1 MPLSA
6 GDKLG
11 PYEVIASIGKG
22 GMGEVYRA
30 HDSRTGRDVAV
41 KISAERF
48 NERFDREVRAVAA
61 LNHPNIC
68 TLFDVGP
75 DYLVME
81 LVEGG
86 SPKGP
91 LPLDEVLR
99 IARQIAAALEAAHEK
114 GIIHRDLK
122 PANIKLTSDGAVK
135 VLDFG
140 LAKMGAA
147 EDSASRSSPEVSPT
161 LSMTA
166 THAGMIMGTAA
177 YMAPEQ
183 AKGKAVDK
191 RADIW
196 AFGVVLYE
204 LSTGERLFQHDDVTE
219 TLAAIVMKTPDLD
232 RVPFEV
238 RRLLKKCLEKDPK
251 RRLRDIG
258 DVWELLDTEPAR
270 AIAATPKAR
279 PAIIPWAII
288 AVLLLILV
296 AAAFWIFKPSPP
308 PPITR
313 FAIPLGEGQQIT
325 NTGRLD
331 VAISPDGTQ
340 IAYVANRRL
349 YLRSMQDRE
358 ARLIPGAESATG
370 VALPT
375 FSPDG
380 KSLVF
385 WSNAEEVIKQVALS
399 GGAPLVIC
407 RDVAPRALTWGSDG
421 IVFAEQNRG
430 ILRVSP
436 NGGKPE
442 LLVQPK
448 NNEQIQG
455 PQMLPDGQAVLF
467 TVAPGATVST
477 AAWDQ
482 AKIVVQTLKSGVRK
496 TVIEGGTDARY
507 LPTGHLV
514 YALNG
519 VLLAQP
525 FDLRRLEMTGGPV
538 GVVEGIA
545 RTPVGGAQFGFS
557 NTGSLIY
564 LPGPVAGTASTG
576 QAALVLVDRKGEVE
590 RLKNLPS
597 GVYFTPRVS
606 RDGKRVAYQTND
618 SKESSIWI
626 YELSGAAAP
635 RRLTLPGTG
644 TNRDPIWSP
653 DGKRIAFQSDREG
666 DLGIFWQLADG
677 TGTAE
682 RLTKPEK
689 GISHIP
695 DSWTPDGQTLSF
707 TEVKGNASAVWTYS
721 LRNKKAT
728 PLAEVPGFL
737 LGSSV
742 FSPDGRWLA
751 YQELNLPA
759 NRRDSSSMIVDRIYV
774 QSFPPSAARYQVP
787 SEGVN
792 HHPLWS
798 PDGKELFYTGGPDIF
813 ESVSVTTKPSLSF
826 GSPLRAPK
834 SGFNMVAPQAV
845 RPYDILPDG
854 KRFIGMVSAGQA
866 QPGGGPPQIQ
876 VVLNWFEDVKQRA
889 PVK

>member
-1 MPLSA
+1 M
-6 GDKLG
+6 
-11 PYEVIASIGKG
+11 
-22 GMGEVYRA
+22 
-30 HDSRTGRDVAV
+30 
-41 KISAERF
+41 
-48 NERFDREVRAVAA
+48 
-61 LNHPNIC
+61 
-68 TLFDVGP
+68 
-75 DYLVME
+75 
-81 LVEGG
+81 
-86 SPKGP
+86 
-91 LPLDEVLR
+91 R

-122 PANIKLTSDGAVK
+122 PANIKLTPDGVVK

-140 LAKMGAA
+140 LAKMGAND
-147 EDSASRSSPEVSPT
+147 DSGTSRSSPEVSPT

-166 THAGMIMGTAA
+166 THAGMILGTAA

-183 AKGKAVDK
+183 AKGKLVDK

-196 AFGVVLYE
+196 AFGVVVYE
-204 LSTGERLFQHDDVTE
+204 LLTGERLFQHDDVTE
-219 TLAAIVMKTPDLD
+219 TLAAVVMKTPDLD

-251 RRLRDIG
+251 KRLRDIG
-258 DVWELLDTEPAR
+258 DVWELLDAKSGTEVPLQA
-270 AIAATPKAR
+270 KAR
-279 PAIIPWAII
+279 PTKLPWAIV
-288 AVLLLILV
+288 AVLLLALV
-296 AAAFWIFKPSPP
+296 GAGAYIFEPSPP
-308 PPITR
+308 PTITR
-313 FAIPLGEGQQIT
+313 FTIPLGEGQQIT

-349 YLRSMQDRE
+349 YLRSLQERE
-358 ARLIPGAESATG
+358 ARVIPGAESATG
-370 VALPT
+370 VALPA

-385 WSNAEEVIKQVALS
+385 WSNAEEVIKRVALS
-399 GGAPLVIC
+399 GGAPVVIC
-407 RDVAPRALTWGSDG
+407 QDVAPRALTWGSDG

-442 LLVQPK
+442 PLVQPK
-448 NNEQIQG
+448 DKEQIQG
-455 PQMLPDGQAVLF
+455 PQLLPGGQAVLF

-482 AKIVVQTLKSGVRK
+482 SKIVVQTLKSGVRK
-496 TVIEGGTDARY
+496 TVILGGTDARY

-519 VLLAQP
+519 VLFAQP
-525 FDLRRLEMTGGPV
+525 FVLGRLETTGGPV

-545 RTPVGGAQFGFS
+545 RTPAGGAQFGFS

-564 LPGPVAGTASTG
+564 LPGSVAGTANTG
-576 QAALVLVDRKGEVE
+576 QVALVLVDRKGEVE
-590 RLKNLPS
+590 RLKNLPA
-597 GVYFTPRVS
+597 GVYLAPRVS
-606 RDGKRVAYQTND
+606 RDGKRVAYQMNE

-707 TEVKGNASAVWTYS
+707 TEVKGSASAVWTYS
-721 LRNKKAT
+721 LRDKKAT
-728 PLAEVPGFL
+728 LLAETPGFL

-792 HHPLWS
+792 HHALWS
-798 PDGKELFYTGGPDIF
+798 PDGKELFYTGGPTVF

-826 GSPLRAPK
+826 GRPLRAPK
-834 SGFNMVAPQAV
+834 SGFNMTAPQSV

-854 KRFIGMVSAGQA
+854 KHFIGFAP
-866 QPGGGPPQIQ
+866 PGATSSGPARETIE
-876 VVLNWFEDVKQRA
+876 VVLNWFEDVKQRV